1 MIVVASSIATEY
13 STVRLREQE
22 QAETGEAD
30 HHQQHPPLRERRSPR
45 VAVDRDP
52 RSWAS
57 TRPVPPIVT
66 STTAIDPGTLAQLVV
81 PDSGRRTPRRPPRTS
96 NAERR
101 ENIPK

>member
-1 MIVVASSIATEY
+1 VASIRSAVAGPKPM
-13 STVRLREQE
+13 SMSRLPRLEI
-22 QAETGEAD
+22 GE
-30 HHQQHPPLRERRSPR
+30 ERSPSCAPSK
-45 VAVDRDP
+45 V
-52 RSWAS
+52 
-57 TRPVPPIVT
+57 VPPIVT